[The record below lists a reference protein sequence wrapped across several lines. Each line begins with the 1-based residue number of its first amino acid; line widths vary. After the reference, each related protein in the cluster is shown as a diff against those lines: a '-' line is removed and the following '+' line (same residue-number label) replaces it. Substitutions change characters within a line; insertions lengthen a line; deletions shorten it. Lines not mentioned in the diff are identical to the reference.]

1 MFISMFKTMELRRS
15 QLSLRAY
22 RFSIWLRPLRQR
34 IVFAMKDCVTP
45 RLHHRLEYSP
55 IAHPNIWGCAIT
67 SSTLTALSS
76 SATSGQAQRDYIDY
90 VRYMTYFHIG
100 FAAPDKKLSV
110 PLPRVNYYLRSPHPN
125 T

>member
-1 MFISMFKTMELRRS
+1 MPLTIRRKDYQPDAAWTIFGGETISTAPS
-15 QLSLRAY
+15 
-22 RFSIWLRPLRQR
+22 
-34 IVFAMKDCVTP
+34 
-45 RLHHRLEYSP
+45 
-55 IAHPNIWGCAIT
+55 
-67 SSTLTALSS
+67 SST
-76 SATSGQAQRDYIDY
+76 TSGQAQRDYIDY